1 ASSMPVAI
9 PPGACTTRT
18 VAASL
23 VTPSCEKANTAS
35 DFLKICTTRF
45 ASTAVGPKMSWKNGE
60 RNSRPSCWMHYNVTL
75 ILPEPKRQTSSTA
88 ALTNLLPP
96 STPPLTRTYLRLSLK
111 SLVGSTTRPQP
122 AQFIRTLGSR
132 EPVFYSIASQ
142 IWSVNF
148 SYRLAGLLDRFRL
161 HPG

>member
-1 ASSMPVAI
+1 MPVAI

-45 ASTAVGPKMSWKNGE
+45 ASTAVGQKMSWRNGE
-60 RNSRPSCWMHYNVTL
+60 RSFRPWCWMLYNVTL
-75 ILPEPKRQTSSTA
+75 TSLEPKRQTNSIA

-96 STPPLTRTYLRLSLK
+96 STPPLTRTYLRFSLK
-111 SLVGSTTRPQP
+111 SLVGSTTRTQLT
-122 AQFIRTLGSR
+122 QFIRTPWESR
-132 EPVFYSIASQ
+132 TSFLQHRHPDLVSQ
-142 IWSVNF
+142 FFLSH
-148 SYRLAGLLDRFRL
+148 G
-161 HPG
+161 